1 MEYTKEAV
9 RKQLLEL
16 AEPDY
21 REFNRKLL
29 PGVPDVLGVRMGNI
43 RALAKKIARR
53 ELGEF
58 AAWAEKAAGAG
69 ELCHEERLLW
79 GLVIGLGSKTWQEAA
94 PLVSRFVPF
103 IDNWAVCDGSCG
115 GLKAAGTCRR
125 EVWEFLGPYLGS
137 EKEYENRFGAVML
150 LSYFADR
157 EYAKEGL
164 KRLEGMKSQG
174 YYAKMAAAWAV
185 SVYYVK
191 LPEMVL
197 PYLKESR
204 LDDWTYNKAIQKICE
219 SLRPSGEEKEM
230 LRKMK
235 RRGNGASNAL

>member
-9 RKQLLEL
+9 RKRLLEL

-21 REFNRKLL
+21 REFSGKLL
-29 PGVPDVLGVRMGNI
+29 PGVTDVLGVRMGKI
-43 RALAKKIARR
+43 RALAGQIARR
-53 ELGEF
+53 ELKEF
-58 AAWAEKAAGAG
+58 AAWAEEAAGAG
-69 ELCHEERLLW
+69 SLCHEERLLW
-79 GLVIGLGSKTWQEAA
+79 GLAIGRGNLSWQEAA

-103 IDNWAVCDGSCG
+103 IDNWAVCDGFCG
-115 GLKAAGTCRR
+115 GLKTAGAYRK
-125 EVWEFLGPYLGS
+125 EVWEFLGPYLES

-150 LSYFADR
+150 LDYFVDE
-157 EYAKEGL
+157 EYVQKALE
-164 KRLEGMKSQG
+164 RLEGMKSQG

-185 SVYYVK
+185 SAYYVK
-191 LPEMVL
+191 LPERVL

-219 SLRPSGEEKEM
+219 SLRPSKEEKEM

-235 RRGNGASNAL
+235 RRRERL